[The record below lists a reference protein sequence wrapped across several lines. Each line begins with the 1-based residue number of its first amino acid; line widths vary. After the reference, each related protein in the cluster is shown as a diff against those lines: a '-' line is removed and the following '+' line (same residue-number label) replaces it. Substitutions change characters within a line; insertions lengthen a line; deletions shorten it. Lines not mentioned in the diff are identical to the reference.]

1 MRVLITGG
9 AGFIGAWVG
18 KALHEHGDDVVIVDD
33 FSTTIYDGRLK
44 EERVRALLPKAKV
57 VRGDMAD
64 GNWFWRVTE
73 EIRPEAILHFAAI
86 AGIRYAQKDPFA
98 VIRANVTGTA
108 SVFEAVKRVPVKRI
122 VYASTSSVYGRNQ
135 KVPFHEDD
143 PIQLPSSLYAATKRE
158 CELLAEVY
166 RHTSE
171 VQSIGL
177 RFFTVYGPW
186 GRPDHA
192 IWLFTK
198 AIFDG
203 SPISLYDYGNAARD
217 FTSIH
222 DIVRGVLSVLD
233 RSEVSCTLLNLG
245 NSHPE
250 TNGNLVGMLERII
263 GKKARVLPMPLP
275 KEDVPRTYADVDR
288 AKELYGWEPQVPL
301 EEGLREFVGWY
312 RAYHRI

>member
-1 MRVLITGG
+1 
-9 AGFIGAWVG
+9 
-18 KALHEHGDDVVIVDD
+18 VIVDD

-198 AIFDG
+198 AILTGLPFPYTIMG
-203 SPISLYDYGNAARD
+203 TRQGILPRFMISCAACSLCL
-217 FTSIH
+217 T
-222 DIVRGVLSVLD
+222 
-233 RSEVSCTLLNLG
+233 
-245 NSHPE
+245 
-250 TNGNLVGMLERII
+250 
-263 GKKARVLPMPLP
+263 
-275 KEDVPRTYADVDR
+275 VPRFPVRFSTLAIPTLKPTVT
-288 AKELYGWEPQVPL
+288 W
-301 EEGLREFVGWY
+301 
-312 RAYHRI
+312 